1 MIHEDN
7 KFWSEVQRILI
18 KDATSRMDTTL
29 KYSENLLISDFLG
42 VGSAIR
48 FREFKNGWKNYK
60 EEFSK
65 CICSIEVLKVS
76 NFKAMILS
84 YLWILRL

>member
-7 KFWSEVQRILI
+7 KFWSEVQKILI

-48 FREFKNGWKNYK
+48 FREFKNG
-60 EEFSK
+60 
-65 CICSIEVLKVS
+65 
-76 NFKAMILS
+76 
-84 YLWILRL
+84 

>member
-7 KFWSEVQRILI
+7 YTLQIFWSEVQRILN

-48 FREFKNGWKNYK
+48 FREFKNG
-60 EEFSK
+60 FSIIQ
-65 CICSIEVLKVS
+65 C
-76 NFKAMILS
+76 
-84 YLWILRL
+84 